1 MYAQNLLMVIVVAM
15 AVVVIAGVES
25 EYVPR
30 AHLEE
35 YAAKSHNLTIGY
47 RKPGDR
53 KVHTQNIVK
62 KSSWM
67 RIVTAE
73 VTINTTAIINMV
85 GVYDQKTDGTGAY
98 PSVLK
103 GGPGNRNVT
112 LRFKSQRGH
121 GINFVVEVYA
131 R

>member
-1 MYAQNLLMVIVVAM
+1 MHAQNLLMVIVVAI

-25 EYVPR
+25 DYVPR

-53 KVHTQNIVK
+53 RVHTQNIVK

-73 VTINTTAIINMV
+73 VSINTSSIINMV
-85 GVYDQKTDGTGAY
+85 GVYDQKTDGTGAF